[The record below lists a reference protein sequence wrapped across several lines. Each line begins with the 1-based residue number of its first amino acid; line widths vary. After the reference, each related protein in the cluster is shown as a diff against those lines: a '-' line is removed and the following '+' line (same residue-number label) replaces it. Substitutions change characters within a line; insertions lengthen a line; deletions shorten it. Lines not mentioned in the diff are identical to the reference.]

1 MGTAN
6 HGERPRIMA
15 DETHIETLSDRVAGF
30 QSGLEVHKSP

>member
-15 DETHIETLSDRVAGF
+15 DETHIETLSDRVAGS